1 VAGFSLSS
9 NLNLGLLSYF
19 MHRCR
24 ELENFCDY
32 LAIAAAA
39 SLAGAAAT
47 ATGAAA
53 IGAGCAGC
61 LHAGVT
67 IVVAGLIATI
77 IHFLLN

>member
-9 NLNLGLLSYF
+9 NLNLGLLSCF

-24 ELENFCDY
+24 ELENCCDY

-39 SLAGAAAT
+39 SLAGAAT

-61 LHAGVT
+61 LHVCVT

>member
-1 VAGFSLSS
+1 MAGVSLSS
-9 NLNLGLLSYF
+9 NLNLGLLSCF

-24 ELENFCDY
+24 ELENCCDY

-47 ATGAAA
+47 GAAA
-53 IGAGCAGC
+53 IGASCTGC